1 MNRRKWVAVVVI
13 AALIALFVPFVPQT
27 TASGQ
32 FLGAQYQ
39 HTATVLPSYYVFHC
53 GSYIDSRYSTQLG
66 AFHSF
71 YQVARGYTF
80 ACTYN
85 IS

>member
-1 MNRRKWVAVVVI
+1 MSRRKWVAVAVI

-27 TASGQ
+27 TSSGQ

-39 HTATVLPSYYVFHC
+39 HNATVSPSYYLFHC

-66 AFHSF
+66 SFHSF
-71 YQVARGYTF
+71 YQVTRGYTF
-80 ACTYN
+80 ACVYN
-85 IS
+85 VS